1 MKLFY
6 QLIIVHLIFNS
17 YVFWRG
23 WKILPRNKVYRYP
36 FAGLFL
42 FELLI
47 YLIGFIGGENLYPEP
62 LRTIMVMA
70 FSWCIFIFY
79 MLVFLFMFDAA
90 WLLWRKV
97 IKRTKVTLGKG
108 LKLRRGYYF
117 GSVIFIIFF
126 MGWGYYNYRTPVIVE
141 KDIVIH
147 KTAGDMKGLRIV
159 VASDLHI
166 GIVSDKEVL
175 QRYIDMI
182 MAQKADVIFLPGDI
196 IDFDLAPLVNERMA
210 DDLNKL
216 NAPYGVYA
224 CTGNHEYYADGG
236 DKIGW
241 LREKTNIVLLQDTVV
256 KVADSFYVAGRED
269 PRSPNPPL
277 ALARILKGTDKD
289 LPVFVLNH
297 RPDDLNEEVENGADA
312 AFYGHTH
319 DGQIFPVNYALK
331 LWFELSYGYKHK
343 KETHLFVSSG
353 LGVGGPEYR
362 IGTLSEIVVVNVSFS
377 DN

>member
-6 QLIIVHLIFNS
+6 QIIIVHIIFNS

-23 WKILPRNKVYRYP
+23 WKILPEKKTYRYP
-36 FAGLFL
+36 FAGIFFL
-42 FELLI
+42 ELLF
-47 YLIGFIGGENLYPEP
+47 YLIGFIGGESLYPEP
-62 LRTIMVMA
+62 LRSIMVMA

-79 MLVFLFMFDAA
+79 MLIFLFMFDIV
-90 WLLWRKV
+90 WLVYRKM
-97 IKRTKVTLGKG
+97 IKRTKIALGKG

-117 GSVIFIIFF
+117 GSVIFIVLL
-126 MGWGYYNYRTPVIVE
+126 MGWGYYTYRNPVVTK

-147 KTAGDMKGLRIV
+147 KTAGNLEKLRIA

-175 QRYIDMI
+175 QRYIDLI
-182 MAQKADVIFLPGDI
+182 MAQKADIIFLPGDI
-196 IDFDLAPLVNERMA
+196 IDYDLAPLMSEKMA

-216 NAPYGVYA
+216 DAPYGVYA

-241 LREKTNIVLLQDTVV
+241 LHEKTNIILLQDTVL
-256 KVADSFYVAGRED
+256 KVADSFYVVGRED
-269 PRSPNPPL
+269 PRSPKPLL
-277 ALARILKGTDKD
+277 ALEEILAGVDKD

-297 RPDDLNEEVENGADA
+297 RPGNLDEEVGNEVDA

-319 DGQIFPVNYALK
+319 DGQIFPVNYIIK
-331 LWFELSYGYKHK
+331 LWFGLSYGYEHK
-343 KETHLFVSSG
+343 GKTHLFVSSG

-362 IGTLSEIVVVNVSFS
+362 IGTQSEVVVVDVRFS